1 MYKQRNPFDTVV
13 VGLLATARVVGLV
26 AYSDCDDCYAKSLT
40 IA

>member
-1 MYKQRNPFDTVV
+1 MVV

-26 AYSDCDDCYAKSLT
+26 AYSDCDDCYTKLSIAKSLT